1 MARKILYVV
10 AFVGL
15 SLALLAYAVPGLA
28 SWSLQ
33 LGRAQSPSMVKPL
46 RHSRYLTM

>member
-10 AFVGL
+10 AFIGL
-15 SLALLAYAVPGLA
+15 SLALLAYVVTRPGELVTPTV
-28 SWSLQ
+28 
-33 LGRAQSPSMVKPL
+33 GTITSMVKPL